1 MHFISIQVVA
11 METSVS
17 PARLTYIITF
27 NTIYCSFPLIYVK
40 WGLEPQWKCIFLVF
54 NYIYCEC
61 CVHYMVIAHQG
72 GCLELMFSN
81 IGLFVKRT
89 TKSC

>member
-1 MHFISIQVVA
+1 MLHLKNVRPLQRYGLNSLHHMIQ
-11 METSVS
+11 
-17 PARLTYIITF
+17 R
-27 NTIYCSFPLIYVK
+27 
-40 WGLEPQWKCIFLVF
+40 WGLEPQRKCRFLEF

-72 GCLELMFSN
+72 GCLELTFSN